1 MLDNEDVGDY
11 QISDGAIYSRFDQSV
26 CISDGQGQDIK
37 GIIFDLDDTL
47 YSEKDYVRS
56 GYKAVSEYL
65 GGSYEDKLW
74 KFFES
79 GKAAIDELLK
89 EISREDE
96 KIKVLDIY
104 RSHKPDIHL
113 YPGVEEVL
121 KELRNKGYKIGIITD
136 GRPDGQSNKI
146 EALGIDKVIG
156 RENVIIT
163 DELGGIQFR
172 KPCDIAFRIML
183 TRWRMNP
190 ADVMYVGD
198 NPAKDFQAPQQ
209 LGMKYVWFK
218 NPDGL
223 YKAEV
228 ENPYVQSI
236 DELRGMLIN

>member
-1 MLDNEDVGDY
+1 M
-11 QISDGAIYSRFDQSV
+11 
-26 CISDGQGQDIK
+26 
-37 GIIFDLDDTL
+37 
-47 YSEKDYVRS
+47 
-56 GYKAVSEYL
+56 
-65 GGSYEDKLW
+65 
-74 KFFES
+74 
-79 GKAAIDELLK
+79 
-89 EISREDE
+89 
-96 KIKVLDIY
+96 
-104 RSHKPDIHL
+104 
-113 YPGVEEVL
+113 
-121 KELRNKGYKIGIITD
+121 RNKGYKIGIITD